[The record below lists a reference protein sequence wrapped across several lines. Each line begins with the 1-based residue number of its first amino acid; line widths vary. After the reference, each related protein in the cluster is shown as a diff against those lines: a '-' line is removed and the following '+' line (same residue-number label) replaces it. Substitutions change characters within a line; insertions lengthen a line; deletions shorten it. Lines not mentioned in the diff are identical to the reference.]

1 MYRVK
6 RGFTLIELLVVIA
19 IIALLLSILM
29 PSLNKVKKQAR
40 LVVCRTNLHQWA
52 IAVQA
57 YSAAN
62 DGKLL
67 SSFGYQAPGSGTISS
82 VYPCEFWLD
91 AENLTG
97 VSTNDHSN
105 MFSQEAVRPYMP
117 GFNEKGY
124 SYLDVKSG
132 NYNPESLQL
141 KGAWRCPSNG
151 SDTLDFTIGQI
162 LNGGFFRLQYSY
174 YARVDLWRDSAS
186 NPEDI
191 PNRQMASK
199 HVLFTDT
206 FYNFNEGN
214 ALIYNHGI
222 YGYSDE
228 YKVKDFEELQT
239 TRGRGGDGLPSVS
252 GINKAFGDGHVEWKE
267 RREFNIASD
276 GSTLNKTMKG
286 TDSNPFLQPHAKG
299 VAGSANFY

>member
-1 MYRVK
+1 MNRVK

-40 LVVCRTNLHQWA
+40 LIVCRSNLHQWA

-57 YSAAN
+57 YTASN

-67 SSFGYQAPGSGTISS
+67 SSFGYQDPSTGSISS
-82 VYPCEFWLD
+82 IYPCEFWLD
-91 AENLTG
+91 TKNLTG
-97 VSTNDHSN
+97 DSVNDHSN
-105 MFSQEAVRPYMP
+105 MFSQEAIRPYLP
-117 GFNEKGY
+117 GFNERGY

-132 NYNPESLQL
+132 NFNPESLQL

-151 SDTLDFTIGQI
+151 SNDPDFTIGQI
-162 LNGGFFRLQYSY
+162 LQRGFFRLHYAY
-174 YARVDLWRDSAS
+174 YARVDLWRDFAS

-191 PNRQMASK
+191 PDKQMNSRQ
-199 HVLFTDT
+199 VLFADK
-206 FYNFNEGN
+206 FYNYNNGF

-228 YKVKDFEELQT
+228 DGIKDEENLT
-239 TRGRGGDGLPSVS
+239 YGGRGGDGLPSVS
-252 GINKAFGDGHVEWKE
+252 GLNKAYGDGHVEWKG
-267 RREFNIASD
+267 RREFNKSIS
-276 GSTLNKTMKG
+276 GRLTLKPMDS
-286 TDSNPFLQPHAKG
+286 TDSNPYMQPHVKG
-299 VAGSANFY
+299 NPEDANFY

>member
-1 MYRVK
+1 MNRVK

-67 SSFGYQAPGSGTISS
+67 SSFGYQDQSSGTISS
-82 VYPCEFWLD
+82 IYPCEFWLD

-97 VSTNDHSN
+97 NPDYNHSN
-105 MFSQEAVRPYMP
+105 MFSQEVIRPYLP
-117 GFNEKGY
+117 GFNEQGY
-124 SYLDVKSG
+124 TYLDVSSG

-141 KGAWRCPSNG
+141 KGAWRCPLNG

-162 LNGGFFRLQYSY
+162 QQRGFFRLQYAY
-174 YARVDLWRDSAS
+174 YARVDLWRDFAS

-191 PNRQMASK
+191 PNQQMASK
-199 HVLFTDT
+199 HVLFTDS
-206 FYNFNEGN
+206 FYNWSNGT

-228 YKVKDFEELQT
+228 DRTKGVESLT
-239 TRGRGGDGLPSVS
+239 TGGRNGDGLPSVS
-252 GINKAFGDGHVEWKE
+252 GLNRAFGDGHVESKE
-267 RREFNIASD
+267 RRDFTKDTD
-276 GSTLNKTMKG
+276 GRTINTPMKG
-286 TDSNPFLQPHAKG
+286 TDSNPYLQPHVKG
-299 VAGSANFY
+299 VSGDANFY